1 MLPWLSAA
9 VGRLGAPTTDG
20 SPVPKLVD
28 RERRRQ
34 EILEVT
40 WRLMATRGAD
50 AATMR
55 EIAREAG
62 YANGALAPYFA
73 NTDELVEAAYVHVF
87 EQTND
92 RIRTAV
98 AGRRGVAALRAFL
111 VEVVPTTE
119 VTRLEARI
127 VLPFWNR
134 TVADE
139 RLARLNDAA
148 MQRWRRDIRELL
160 RQGREDGDVTV
171 ATADDVLADQL
182 LALALGLQVLALLP
196 ESPTPAATQLAML
209 DAALAGLSPR

>member
-1 MLPWLSAA
+1 M
-9 VGRLGAPTTDG
+9 
-20 SPVPKLVD
+20 PKLVD
-28 RERRRQ
+28 REQRRQ

-62 YANGALAPYFA
+62 YANGALAYYFA
-73 NTDELVEAAYVHVF
+73 NKDELVEAAYVHVF

-98 AGRRGVAALRAFL
+98 AGKRGVAALRAFL

-134 TVADE
+134 TVTDE

-182 LALALGLQVLALLP
+182 LALALGLQVLALLL

>member
-1 MLPWLSAA
+1 M
-9 VGRLGAPTTDG
+9 
-20 SPVPKLVD
+20 PKLVD
-28 RERRRQ
+28 REQRRQ

-62 YANGALAPYFA
+62 YANGALAHYFA
-73 NTDELVEAAYVHVF
+73 NKDELVEAAYVHVF
-87 EQTND
+87 ERTND
-92 RIRTAV
+92 RIRAAV
-98 AGRRGVAALRAFL
+98 AGERGVAALRAFL

-134 TVADE
+134 TVTDE

-196 ESPTPAATQLAML
+196 DSPTPAATQLAML
-209 DAALAGLSPR
+209 DAALAALSPR

>member
-1 MLPWLSAA
+1 M
-9 VGRLGAPTTDG
+9 
-20 SPVPKLVD
+20 PKLVD

-73 NTDELVEAAYVHVF
+73 NKDELVEAAYVHVF

-98 AGRRGVAALRAFL
+98 AGRRGVAALHAFL

-134 TVADE
+134 TVTDE

-209 DAALAGLSPR
+209 DAALAGLNPR

>member
-1 MLPWLSAA
+1 M
-9 VGRLGAPTTDG
+9 
-20 SPVPKLVD
+20 PKLVD

-73 NTDELVEAAYVHVF
+73 NKDELVEAAYVHVF

-92 RIRTAV
+92 RIRAAV
-98 AGRRGVAALRAFL
+98 AGSRGVAALRAFL

-134 TVADE
+134 TVTDE

-196 ESPTPAATQLAML
+196 DSPTPAATQLAML
-209 DAALAGLSPR
+209 DTVLAGLSAR

>member
-1 MLPWLSAA
+1 M
-9 VGRLGAPTTDG
+9 
-20 SPVPKLVD
+20 PKLVD

-73 NTDELVEAAYVHVF
+73 NKDELVEAAYVHVF

-134 TVADE
+134 TVSDE

-182 LALALGLQVLALLP
+182 LAVALGLQVLALLP

>member
-1 MLPWLSAA
+1 
-9 VGRLGAPTTDG
+9 
-20 SPVPKLVD
+20 VPKLVD

-73 NTDELVEAAYVHVF
+73 NKDELVEAAYVHVF

>member
-1 MLPWLSAA
+1 
-9 VGRLGAPTTDG
+9 
-20 SPVPKLVD
+20 VPKLVD
-28 RERRRQ
+28 REQRRQ

-62 YANGALAPYFA
+62 YANGALAYYFA
-73 NTDELVEAAYVHVF
+73 NKDELVEAAYVHVF
-87 EQTND
+87 ERTND
-92 RIRTAV
+92 RIRAAV
-98 AGRRGVAALRAFL
+98 AGKRGVAALRAFL

-134 TVADE
+134 TVTDE

-160 RQGREDGDVTV
+160 HQGREDGDVTV

-196 ESPTPAATQLAML
+196 DSPTPAATQLAML

>member
-1 MLPWLSAA
+1 M
-9 VGRLGAPTTDG
+9 
-20 SPVPKLVD
+20 PKLVD

-73 NTDELVEAAYVHVF
+73 NKDELVEAAYVHVF

-134 TVADE
+134 TVTDE

>member
-1 MLPWLSAA
+1 M
-9 VGRLGAPTTDG
+9 
-20 SPVPKLVD
+20 PKLVD
-28 RERRRQ
+28 REQRRQ

-62 YANGALAPYFA
+62 YANGALAYYFA
-73 NTDELVEAAYVHVF
+73 NKDELVEAAYVHVF

-92 RIRTAV
+92 RIRAAV
-98 AGRRGVAALRAFL
+98 AGKRGVAALRAFL

-134 TVADE
+134 TVTDE

-196 ESPTPAATQLAML
+196 DSPTPAATQLAML
-209 DAALAGLSPR
+209 DAALARLSPR